1 VDGAV
6 RDSGSIVES
15 GLKVWSRSVT
25 PRTGKRRLELVAFND
40 VVNIGGVQVRPGD
53 LILADNDGVI
63 IVPSDVAQ
71 TVLDRA
77 LQAAEKESHLLKAL
91 EQGASARDAAGILP
105 PGKW

>member
-1 VDGAV
+1 M
-6 RDSGSIVES
+6 
-15 GLKVWSRSVT
+15 LKVWSRSIT

-40 VVNIGGVQVRPGD
+40 VVNIGGVQVRSGD

-77 LQAAEKESHLLKAL
+77 LQAAEKESHLFKAL
-91 EQGASARDAAGILP
+91 EQVASAHDAAGILA